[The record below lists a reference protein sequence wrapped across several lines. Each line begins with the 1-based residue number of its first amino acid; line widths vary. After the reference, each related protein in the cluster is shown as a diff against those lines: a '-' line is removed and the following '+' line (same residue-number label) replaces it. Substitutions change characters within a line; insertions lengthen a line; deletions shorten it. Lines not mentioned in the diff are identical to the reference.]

1 MTPSRK
7 AFILTAL
14 LYLLVLFAA
23 WPFLSEQKVA
33 APSLKPVP
41 VTLNMFASATP
52 ASQQK
57 TPVTAKKEPQKEIQ
71 QANKPKSKPQPKH
84 EPKPQTKAQTKSLPN
99 NPKPH
104 AVTKK
109 TQPQQ
114 KPKPTPVKKATQPT
128 PPKAA
133 KTITKVSPQATPAL
147 KVTKATPNNKPAKPA
162 QPSPSTPAPQK
173 MTTAAQPAS
182 AYKAIEQRY
191 LQALSQQIAYY
202 AQQNY
207 PYRARRRHQQG
218 KVILRFTLHP
228 DGHITQIQ
236 IHASSGH
243 PFLDQA
249 ALEVVQ
255 QQMKSQFKP
264 FPKEMPTKAKKIVVP
279 IQYSLQW
286 CSLNQSERTTM
297 KHTPPIKNIEEVQQ
311 DLVKRFTHFNNWKD
325 RYKYLIDMGKTLQK
339 MDESLKNE
347 ENRIHGCQSQVWI
360 HIEEGEDERLYMQAT
375 SDAAI
380 VAGLIAM
387 LLRIYNGRTPEE
399 IANAPLDFLAE
410 IGLLQHLSPNRS
422 TGLYH
427 MIKRIQGEAQKR
439 LKK

>member
-1 MTPSRK
+1 MSPSRK

-33 APSLKPVP
+33 SPNLKPVP
-41 VTLNMFASATP
+41 VTLNMFASAAP
-52 ASQQK
+52 APQQK
-57 TPVTAKKEPQKEIQ
+57 TSVATKKEPQKETKQ
-71 QANKPKSKPQPKH
+71 TNKLKSKPQPKH
-84 EPKPQTKAQTKSLPN
+84 EPNPKPQTKPQTKSLPN

-109 TQPQQ
+109 TQPQP
-114 KPKPTPVKKATQPT
+114 KPKPVKKATQPT

-133 KTITKVSPQATPAL
+133 KTITKVAPQAAPAL
-147 KVTKATPNNKPAKPA
+147 KVAKATPANKPAKPA
-162 QPSPSTPAPQK
+162 QSSPSTPTPQK
-173 MTTAAQPAS
+173 RTTAAQPSS

-191 LQALSQQIAYY
+191 LQALSQQIAYH

-236 IHASSGH
+236 IHASSGY
-243 PFLDQA
+243 PLLDQA

-279 IQYSLQW
+279 IQYSLQ
-286 CSLNQSERTTM
+286 
-297 KHTPPIKNIEEVQQ
+297 
-311 DLVKRFTHFNNWKD
+311 
-325 RYKYLIDMGKTLQK
+325 
-339 MDESLKNE
+339 
-347 ENRIHGCQSQVWI
+347 
-360 HIEEGEDERLYMQAT
+360 
-375 SDAAI
+375 
-380 VAGLIAM
+380 
-387 LLRIYNGRTPEE
+387 
-399 IANAPLDFLAE
+399 
-410 IGLLQHLSPNRS
+410 
-422 TGLYH
+422 
-427 MIKRIQGEAQKR
+427 
-439 LKK
+439 